1 MWAHINIQTSK
12 RNNDRGFTI
21 VELLIVIVVI
31 GILAAI
37 TIVAYNGVQSRA
49 NYSREQADMN
59 SINKMIQMYYATN
72 NSYPNT
78 GGSGSWQGWTQAAN
92 FVPGIVPTYAS
103 TIPQMPSDPA
113 TENSYLYTSNGT
125 DYKLIRYSPAAGLP
139 SIERTNNGLA
149 DPVRS
154 PANPRGAWGYW
165 SSGAVN
171 W

>member
-1 MWAHINIQTSK
+1 MLSPKNTQLFQRDT
-12 RNNDRGFTI
+12 RRGFTI

-37 TIVAYNGVQSRA
+37 VIVAYNGVQSRA
-49 NYSREQADMN
+49 QYSREQSDMN
-59 SINKMIQMYYATN
+59 AINKMIQIYYATN
-72 NSYPNT
+72 NSYPST
-78 GGSGSWQGWTQAAN
+78 GGSGSWQGWSQASN
-92 FVPGIVPTYAS
+92 FIPGIVPAYAS

-125 DYKLIRYSPAAGLP
+125 DYKLIRYSPIAGLP
-139 SIERTNNGLA
+139 SVERTNNSLA

-165 SSGAVN
+165 SAGGTN